1 MTDLPSARR
10 TGHADAASWTQH
22 PLVRLAALLAVVLVA
37 VVVVVLLRPTSD
49 ELRGTVDRAGPAG
62 PVLFVLAYGLI
73 TLAPL
78 PKAFLSVAGGILYG
92 LAVGCLLVLI
102 GAVLGAVLAFAL
114 GRRLGREAVE
124 RFTGARVARI
134 DALLRDRGL
143 LAVIS
148 LRLVPVAPFTAINY
162 AAGLSAVRVRDYV
175 LGTAVGVLPGTVSYV
190 AIGAYGLD
198 AVSSPY
204 YLAAVAVGLTGVV
217 AVVWVRTVRRRRT
230 RRAG

>member
-1 MTDLPSARR
+1 MQ
-10 TGHADAASWTQH
+10 GAAWTRH
-22 PLVRLAALLAVVLVA
+22 PLFRLGLLLLVVVA
-37 VVVVVLLRPTSD
+37 VVVVVVLVRPTSD
-49 ELRGTVDRAGPAG
+49 GLRSTVDRAGPAG
-62 PVLFVLAYGLI
+62 PVLFVLAYALI

-78 PKAFLSVAGGILYG
+78 PKAFLSIAGGILYG
-92 LAVGCLLVLI
+92 LAVGSVLVLA
-102 GAVLGAVLAFAL
+102 GAVLGAVIAFIL

-124 RFTGARVARI
+124 RFTGPRVARV

-162 AAGLSAVRVRDYV
+162 TAGLSAVRVRDYV
-175 LGTAVGVLPGTVSYV
+175 LGTVIGVLPGTVSYV

-204 YLAAVAVGLTGVV
+204 YLAALAVGATGVV
-217 AVVWVRTVRRRRT
+217 AVLLVRRVRSGRGP
-230 RRAG
+230 RPA

>member
-1 MTDLPSARR
+1 MRSA
-10 TGHADAASWTQH
+10 AAAPWIRH
-22 PLVRLAALLAVVLVA
+22 PLLKLGVLLAVVLA
-37 VVVVVLLRPTSD
+37 VVVVVVVLRPTTD
-49 ELRGTVDRAGPAG
+49 ELRSTVDRAGPAG
-62 PVLFVLAYGLI
+62 PLLFVLTYGLI

-92 LAVGCLLVLI
+92 LAVGSVLVLT
-102 GAVLGAVLAFAL
+102 GSLLGAVIAFVL

-124 RFTGARVARI
+124 RFTGARVAKVE
-134 DALLRDRGL
+134 ALLRNRGL

-162 AAGLSAVRVRDYV
+162 TAGLSAVRVRDYV

-204 YLAAVAVGLTGVV
+204 YLAAIAVGLVGVV
-217 AVVWVRTVRRRRT
+217 TVLVVRRRRKP
-230 RRAG
+230 RPV

>member
-1 MTDLPSARR
+1 MRR
-10 TGHADAASWTQH
+10 TGHAEGASWTGH
-22 PLVRLAALLAVVLVA
+22 PLVRLGALLAVVVLA

-49 ELRGTVDRAGPAG
+49 ELRSTVDRAGPAG
-62 PVLFVLAYGLI
+62 PALFVLAYGLI

-92 LAVGCLLVLI
+92 LAVGSVLVLA

-114 GRRLGREAVE
+114 GRKLGREAVE
-124 RFTGARVARI
+124 RFTGARVAKI
-134 DALLRDRGL
+134 DALLRNRGL

-162 AAGLSAVRVRDYV
+162 TAGLSAVRVRDYV

-204 YLAAVAVGLTGVV
+204 YLAAVAVGLVGVI
-217 AVVWVRTVRRRRT
+217 TVIVIRQRRK
-230 RRAG
+230 RRAV